1 VNKEA
6 LEKFS
11 QEIILEE
18 VQDFVNKTVTGL
30 PLKFD
35 NLEEELNVTVLI
47 NLLNFGSGYREDLK
61 KSFQRVN

>member
-1 VNKEA
+1 MNKEA